1 MAIHLAARGFS
12 HGGERRQLSVAKGP
26 PQRIHPARVAG
37 KVETTWAFPAAAA
50 PLLRLVLG
58 PVPVDEIAWI
68 LFRRTWVEPRT

>member
-1 MAIHLAARGFS
+1 VAL
-12 HGGERRQLSVAKGP
+12 GESEKR
-26 PQRIHPARVAG
+26 RIHPARAAG

>member
-1 MAIHLAARGFS
+1 MLGVRVMHLSKKRLK
-12 HGGERRQLSVAKGP
+12 ELVLC
-26 PQRIHPARVAG
+26 IHPARAAR